1 LGFEYELAQ
10 EFAKSIGVRLEVV
23 IPPNRQALLD
33 HYVQTVAMREMA
45 RR

>member
-10 EFAKSIGVRLEVV
+10 EFAQSIGVRLEVV

-33 HYVQTVAMREMA
+33 YLESGRGDLIAE
-45 RR
+45 